1 MIIKINATYYYWLA
15 IAAFLGL
22 FGLLM
27 LWNTVLVPSTRF
39 PVVFLLLL
47 NITPLLIPLRG
58 MLNGN
63 KKSCSWMA
71 YISLFYILHG
81 AVECYANANERGL
94 AALEVFLGLLLFFG
108 TAFYV
113 RPPGQK
119 KAHT

>member
-1 MIIKINATYYYWLA
+1 MKLTATHYYWLA
-15 IAAFLGL
+15 VSGFLGL

-27 LWNTVLVPSTRF
+27 LWHTVLAPSTRF
-39 PVVFLLLL
+39 PVALLLLL

-81 AVECYANANERGL
+81 AVECYANADERGL
-94 AALEVFLGLLLFFG
+94 AALEVVLGLQLFFG
-108 TAFYV
+108 AAFYV

-119 KAHT
+119 TPHT